1 MATSKA
7 MGTGRKAP
15 TRATKRM
22 PPMVAWAMSA
32 CTGRSSMTR
41 APRMAARI
49 ISGKATRKTYQ
60 KLFRKERMV
69 ETSASDHVSESRTSI
84 GHMTEGADLLRREA
98 TTGAKTKTRKR
109 TVASLSRA
117 IEMGKSAKVMAR
129 TTTLSPGAA
138 NMAARTDS
146 VLMPEAYRP
155 RAMGATQLVQTAK
168 GMPAAA
174 PKKVFR

>member
-7 MGTGRKAP
+7 IGTGREAR

-22 PPMVAWAMSA
+22 PPMVAWAMRP
-32 CTGRSSMTR
+32 CTGRSSMTS
-41 APRMAARI
+41 APRTAARS

-60 KLFRKERMV
+60 KLFMKERVV
-69 ETSASDHVSESRTSI
+69 ETKACDHVSESGISI
-84 GHMTEGADLLRREA
+84 GQTMAGAGLLCREA
-98 TTGAKTKTRKR
+98 TAGAKTKIRKR

-129 TTTLSPGAA
+129 TTTLRAGEA

-146 VLMPEAYRP
+146 VLIPEA
-155 RAMGATQLVQTAK
+155 
-168 GMPAAA
+168 
-174 PKKVFR
+174 